1 MTDFT
6 TDQLGTILSAL
17 AGKQRKPTTKAG
29 AMRAIAR
36 QAAAIGRTK
45 EAVLAFAPG
54 LLEGWLDSVSWR
66 QQLTE
71 PAEPAV
77 SDRQGEPV
85 DSEACP
91 PSEPAQVTVRPG
103 TKQALIA
110 GLLAREQGATLDE
123 LIAAT
128 GWLPHTTRA
137 ALTGLRHKGCSLEK
151 STREGGKTAY
161 RIVPPDKAAAGDA
174 TPSATV

>member
-1 MTDFT
+1 MERGRGRRSRSHISF
-6 TDQLGTILSAL
+6 
-17 AGKQRKPTTKAG
+17 
-29 AMRAIAR
+29 RA
-36 QAAAIGRTK
+36 
-45 EAVLAFAPG
+45 
-54 LLEGWLDSVSWR
+54 
-66 QQLTE
+66 
-71 PAEPAV
+71 
-77 SDRQGEPV
+77 
-85 DSEACP
+85 
-91 PSEPAQVTVRPG
+91 G

-123 LIAAT
+123 LVAAT

-174 TPSATV
+174 APSATV